1 MPFQYNFIKELIF
14 PDKSFF
20 NMCKYLY
27 EGNKNFKNPTLNNT
41 KIITRQSESIEG
53 IVPTAIDWH
62 ECHALQVKRFGHVHG
77 PGQNT

>member
-1 MPFQYNFIKELIF
+1 
-14 PDKSFF
+14 
-20 NMCKYLY
+20 MCKYLY

-77 PGQNT
+77 PGQNTLLP